1 MGRLVFDNLKK
12 VTLYLMP
19 VSLICGSSIISVDL
33 MFMLQAGSYS
43 EFIAVLTNV
52 LMGMQLPMNSYQ
64 QVCYCITNDV
74 IMSISLMYEQPE
86 WGGCSRIHELSSAHF
101 LL

>member
-1 MGRLVFDNLKK
+1 M
-12 VTLYLMP
+12 LM
-19 VSLICGSSIISVDL
+19 V
-33 MFMLQAGSYS
+33 LQAGSYS
-43 EFIAVLTNV
+43 EFMAVLTNV

-86 WGGCSRIHELSSAHF
+86 WGGCSRIHEFSSAHF